1 MQALPQARKEAVL
14 AKMLSPYPPTIRELS
29 RNEGIS
35 EATLYN
41 WRKQL
46 RQEGRPVPEHD
57 RTSDNWSAQTK
68 FAVVVETIAM
78 SEIDLAEYCRAKGL
92 YPEQIKQWREI
103 SIAAQG
109 QSALTRAAENRQNA
123 SFRKQIKQLEREIV
137 RKDKALAEA
146 AALLILQKK
155 VRALWGANEED

>member
-1 MQALPQARKEAVL
+1 MSHIPNARKQAVL
-14 AKMLSPYPPTIRELS
+14 SKMLSPNPPAISALAKQ
-29 RNEGIS
+29 EGVS

-57 RTSDNWSAQTK
+57 RTSENWSAQTK
-68 FAVVVETIAM
+68 FAVVVETAALT
-78 SEIDLAEYCRAKGL
+78 EIELAEYCRSKGL
-92 YPEQIKQWREI
+92 YPEQIKAWRD
-103 SIAAQG
+103 AAIESQDSSQQAAADKQQQG
-109 QSALTRAAENRQNA
+109 REY
-123 SFRKQIKQLEREIV
+123 RKQIKRLEREIQ

-155 VRALWGANEED
+155 MRALWEGGEEE

>member
-1 MQALPQARKEAVL
+1 MQALPQARKDAIL
-14 AKMLSPYPPTIRELS
+14 SKMLSPYPPTIRELS

-46 RQEGRPVPEHD
+46 RLEGRPVPEHD

-68 FAVVVETIAM
+68 FAVVVETITM
-78 SEIDLAEYCRAKGL
+78 SEVELAEYCRAKGL

-103 SIAAQG
+103 SIAAHAQTG
-109 QSALTRAAENRQNA
+109 ALSAADSRQNTA
-123 SFRKQIKQLEREIV
+123 LRKQNKRLEREV
-137 RKDKALAEA
+137 ARKDKALAEA

>member
-1 MQALPQARKEAVL
+1 MPHIPKARKQAVL
-14 AKMLSPYPPTIRELS
+14 SKMLSPNPLTVSALAKQ
-29 RNEGIS
+29 EGIS

-57 RTSDNWSAQTK
+57 RTSENWSAETK
-68 FAVVVETIAM
+68 FAVVVETAALT
-78 SEIDLAEYCRAKGL
+78 ETELAEYCRSKGL
-92 YPEQIKQWREI
+92 YPEQIKAWRDAA
-103 SIAAQG
+103 IASQG
-109 QSALTRAAENRQNA
+109 SSQQAAADKQQQGREY
-123 SFRKQIKQLEREIV
+123 RKQIKRLEREIQ

-155 VRALWGANEED
+155 MRALWEGGEEE